1 MAALKA
7 KILTAGIS
15 EITPMKNIDVSIKIH
30 IIIDDAFDCTV
41 VDITSLTS
49 FESIFDLAR
58 IDLSFD
64 LKLKAVARD
73 KNVGKNVD
81 KNVGERMLVTDWRIA

>member
-7 KILTAGIS
+7 KIFTAGIS
-15 EITPMKNIDVSIKIH
+15 DMTPMRNIDVSIKMH

-49 FESIFDLAR
+49 FESIFDCAR
-58 IDLSFD
+58 IDLSYD
-64 LKLKAVARD
+64 QKVKS
-73 KNVGKNVD
+73 
-81 KNVGERMLVTDWRIA
+81 ISSI

>member
-15 EITPMKNIDVSIKIH
+15 DMTPIRNIDVSIKMH

-41 VDITSLTS
+41 VDITSFTS
-49 FESIFDLAR
+49 FESIFDLAL

-64 LKLKAVARD
+64 LETVSK
-73 KNVGKNVD
+73 
-81 KNVGERMLVTDWRIA
+81 I